1 MKGNAF
7 IFYRQLTHVHK
18 TRQDKTRQDKTRQDK
33 TRQDK
38 TRQDKNLFLLIFK
51 YSNYI
56 WINEIRNVSTIAT
69 WNNHLG

>member
-33 TRQDK
+33 TRIYFYS
-38 TRQDKNLFLLIFK
+38 FLNIVITYELMK
-51 YSNYI
+51 LEM
-56 WINEIRNVSTIAT
+56 WV
-69 WNNHLG
+69 L